1 MAEGDAEKGEGA
13 IMISLTQRDVLEAVA
28 EHLRSLWPDKAV
40 YANEIPQHVDG
51 SFFVHVVEAG
61 YTKLLDRRRE
71 IDMML
76 DVSYFLASN
85 DSFSYHDWQDE
96 FMRSIRLLKIKGVRV
111 HCRNIRADLH
121 DRIAHVTFGI
131 RVQVLEPEPEEEA
144 MTELDVRFEKGGG

>member
-1 MAEGDAEKGEGA
+1 
-13 IMISLTQRDVLEAVA
+13 MISMTQRDVLEAVA

-40 YANEIPQHVDG
+40 YVNEIPQHADG
-51 SFFVHVVEAG
+51 AFFVHVVEAG

-85 DSFSYHDWQDE
+85 DTFYYTEWQDE
-96 FMRSIRLLKIKGVRV
+96 FMRSIRLLNVKSIYV

-131 RVQVLEPEPEEEA
+131 RVYVLEPEIEEDP
-144 MTELDVRFEKGGG
+144 MKELDIRISGERG